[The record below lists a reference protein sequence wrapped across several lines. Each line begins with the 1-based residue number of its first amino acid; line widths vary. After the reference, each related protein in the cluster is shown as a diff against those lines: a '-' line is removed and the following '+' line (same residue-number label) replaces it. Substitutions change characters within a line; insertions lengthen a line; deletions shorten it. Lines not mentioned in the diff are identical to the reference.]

1 MGIVRC
7 VRKRLAEA
15 DSCVD
20 EMAKVALAN
29 RGLRRVRYR
38 YRDDTVEVEYDP
50 ERLSADAARQAVE
63 PLLRELGVRAPDC
76 SLRDPKAGVCA
87 ACPSVAQHGKRWLSG
102 GVAYRAHFD
111 GETLTVEQEHAPAE
125 PTDRILRRVKALERP
140 VHAGAVAR
148 SGSRFCPR

>member
-1 MGIVRC
+1 MGIVRY

-15 DSCVD
+15 DSCID

-50 ERLSADAARQAVE
+50 ERLSADAAQQAVE

-76 SLRDPKAGVCA
+76 SLRDPARACAPRAPASRSTANAG
-87 ACPSVAQHGKRWLSG
+87 
-102 GVAYRAHFD
+102 YRAASP
-111 GETLTVEQEHAPAE
+111 TAPTSTA
-125 PTDRILRRVKALERP
+125 RP
-140 VHAGAVAR
+140 
-148 SGSRFCPR
+148 